1 MSRQKREGVNRGGN
15 GCMIKALREQHKYL
29 LNKLN
34 WPWVICMCRT
44 NGNSLGPV
52 KHRST
57 NGRRRRRAERER
69 EQQRRYGEQQ
79 TADVRP
85 GKRTLDNEPMTRK
98 PKLKEWPG
106 AACAT
111 QPCLH
116 LGYWHCLQ
124 TALLHLPLWLSSLSF
139 NPLATTSLV
148 F

>member
-57 NGRRRRRAERER
+57 NGRRRRRAEHER

-85 GKRTLDNEPMTRK
+85 GRRTLDNEPMTRK

-124 TALLHLPLWLSSLSF
+124 TALLHLLPLWPSF
-139 NPLATTSLV
+139 NPPATTSLV